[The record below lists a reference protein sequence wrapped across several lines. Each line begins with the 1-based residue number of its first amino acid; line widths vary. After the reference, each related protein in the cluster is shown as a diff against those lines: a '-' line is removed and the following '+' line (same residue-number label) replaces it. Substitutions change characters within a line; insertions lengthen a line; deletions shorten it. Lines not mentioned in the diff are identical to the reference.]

1 MLPTSLWLRQ
11 PQWLQPPIDLYSPKL
26 LNCLL
31 GWLSIDL
38 YSPKLLNCLLVWLS
52 IRCGSL
58 GKVVEKIATLKVVQL
73 YLYLLTQLIQLLQLS
88 QQTHNL
94 LVWFHFVCGSKRML
108 KVHFFT
114 INEHKQSK
122 LMSSLFDNPNVSQ
135 KLCLIIPVHSVFCL
149 QQYILQ

>member
-1 MLPTSLWLRQ
+1 MTEATSMATTTYWPLFAETFELFVGMIVNW
-11 PQWLQPPIDLYSPKL
+11 PL
-26 LNCLL
+26 LAETFELFVGMIVNPMWISGESC
-31 GWLSIDL
+31 W
-38 YSPKLLNCLLVWLS
+38 
-52 IRCGSL
+52 
-58 GKVVEKIATLKVVQL
+58 EIATLKVVRL
-73 YLYLLTQLIQLLQLS
+73 YLYLLTQLIQLLQLP
-88 QQTHNL
+88 QQSHNL